1 MRSEETEEKCRQNS
15 NLLITYLFFTFVE
28 AKCGA
33 GTTQP
38 SKTLNN
44 FYFHRDKLKLH
55 FTDVFPEEVG
65 GGGHMSP
72 LASLTTQLI
81 SDVVQN

>member
-65 GGGHMSP
+65 AGEGGGSHVTVG
-72 LASLTTQLI
+72 LADNTAHL
-81 SDVVQN
+81 